1 MNLIYFQFN
10 KWKERVKN
18 NIKKFNRKKH
28 QNEDE
33 FETYCKENQDD
44 LTFRIE
50 MNSLEND
57 INFKPY
63 NQKIIEINA
72 LISQIGDSEFSFI

>member
-1 MNLIYFQFN
+1 
-10 KWKERVKN
+10 
-18 NIKKFNRKKH
+18 
-28 QNEDE
+28 
-33 FETYCKENQDD
+33 
-44 LTFRIE
+44 

-72 LISQIGDSEFSFI
+72 LISQIGDSEFSFIHN